1 MVSCRD
7 VRDASSSHALAFLS
21 YIFCSTFI
29 KVHNFLPVA
38 IDTTLQCVMGAIAAP
53 GLSPSQ
59 QSHVQCRSVEI
70 FELPSA
76 ELQFSAAAESSSEDC
91 ILGLCYV
98 ACSGEEYSSDE
109 TYRRISSTEIWP
121 EHVR

>member
-7 VRDASSSHALAFLS
+7 VRDASSSHALSSPL
-21 YIFCSTFI
+21 IFCSTFI

-38 IDTTLQCVMGAIAAP
+38 IDTTLQCVMGPIAAP
-53 GLSPSQ
+53 GLSLSQ

-70 FELPSA
+70 VELSSA
-76 ELQFSAAAESSSEDC
+76 KLQFNSTPWSSSEDC
-91 ILGLCYV
+91 ILGLCYI